1 MKLFRSKQDTYL
13 DQAISEMRAQEPDAK
28 TRSASAERVWQR
40 LQTGEG
46 TEAAASAAQPIRG
59 CADIRSLLPAFRQQT
74 LPAARALLVQDHLR
88 ECMSCRSYASGRA
101 VDGDSSVRW
110 QMAPV
115 SRGFHCSAARLSLAT
130 AALAF
135 LVATIWIGR
144 GWYFA
149 GPPGMRARVDSIE
162 GQAYRVGAA
171 GVRVLKLGDEIG
183 EGEFIRTAANSH
195 AKVRLLEGSQVEMN
209 QRAELAISASRRD
222 TTIHLDQGSI
232 IVQATKRKTGH
243 LYVSAPDCTVA
254 VTGTLFSVNSGT
266 KGSRVAV
273 IEGEVHV
280 NHAGA
285 ESILHSGDVVATT
298 QSVGVVP
305 VREEI
310 AWSSDLDHELALLA
324 EFSKLRTKLEEIQ
337 TPGPRYES
345 KILPL
350 LPADTV
356 LYIGIPNLGDALQQA
371 DQIFQQQLS
380 QSKVLQEWWNESSKA
395 GQHPTPQEL
404 IDQIHAVS
412 QYLGDEVV
420 ITARASSVSGGHGP
434 ILLAEVRQAGLKDY
448 LQNRLT
454 GTLTDEQGKQNLR
467 VVDPQSLS
475 SLTGEERGMIMLVK
489 PHALVVGGDAA
500 SVQQMSMQLDA
511 GAAGFAG
518 TDFGQ
523 RVANVYSRGTETLV
537 AANLG
542 QIVKSVHTASVHGR
556 QGESL
561 ALRNSGF
568 NDIKYLI
575 ATRGGSPS
583 QGDNRLSLEFNG
595 QRRGIASWL
604 AAPAPMGSLDYVSSN
619 AGAAVSFVA
628 KQPALMLDDIFNTLG
643 ASDPDF
649 KQSLADTNSKLG
661 LDLRNDLASALGG
674 ELTLALDGPVLPT
687 PSWKAIVEVNNSGA
701 LQVAID
707 KLVQDCN
714 HEAQTSNEPGLTLR
728 QEHVGGRTFYTIQA
742 QRAGLATQF
751 DYTFADGYMI
761 LAPSRALVLAALQ
774 THANGT
780 SLARSD
786 SFHTLLPSDNQ
797 ANFSAMI
804 YQNLSPILKPL
815 ASQLSSGQL
824 ALLQQLAAD
833 AKPSVFC
840 AYGESDR
847 IEVASSGKLFDLNPG
862 LPTLIHL
869 LGMSDRGTSR
879 QANP

>member
-1 MKLFRSKQDTYL
+1 MKLFRSKQNDHL
-13 DQAISEMRAQEPDAK
+13 EQMISELRGEQPDAK
-28 TRSASAERVWQR
+28 TLSASAERVWQR

-46 TEAAASAAQPIRG
+46 EEVATRALQPIRG
-59 CADIRSLLPAFRQQT
+59 CADIRSLLPAFHQQE
-74 LPAARALLVQDHLR
+74 LPPARALIVEDHLR
-88 ECMSCRSYASGRA
+88 ECVSCRSYAYGRG
-101 VDGDSSVRW
+101 VDGATSVSWR
-110 QMAPV
+110 MEPG
-115 SRGFHCSAARLSLAT
+115 SRGFQWSFVRLSFAAAT
-130 AALAF
+130 VAL
-135 LVATIWIGR
+135 LVALVWTGHN
-144 GWYFA
+144 WYFA
-149 GPPGMRARVDSIE
+149 GPPGNRARIDSIE
-162 GQAYRVGAA
+162 GQAYRIGPA
-171 GVRVLKLGDEIG
+171 GERALKRGDEVG

-195 AKVRLLEGSQVEMN
+195 AKVRLFDGSEVEMN
-209 QRAELAISASRRD
+209 QRAELAVSASRRD
-222 TTIHLDQGSI
+222 TTILLDQGSI
-232 IVQATKRKTGH
+232 IVQAVKRHTGH
-243 LYVSAPDCTVA
+243 LYVSARDCTVA
-254 VTGTLFSVNSGT
+254 VTGTVFSVNSGT

-280 NHAGA
+280 KHAGL
-285 ESILHSGDVVATT
+285 ESILHSGDEVATT
-298 QSVGVVP
+298 QSVGLVP
-305 VREEI
+305 IREEI
-310 AWSSDLDHELALLA
+310 GWSSDLDHELALLA

-350 LPADTV
+350 LSADTV

-371 DQIFQQQLS
+371 NQIFQQQLS
-380 QSKVLQEWWNESSKA
+380 QSKVLQDWWNKSGNSN
-395 GQHPTPQEL
+395 QHPTPQEL
-404 IDQIHAVS
+404 IDQIQAIS

-420 ITARASSVSGGHGP
+420 ITARGSSASHEHGP
-434 ILLAEVRQAGLKDY
+434 VLLAEVPQLGLKDY
-448 LQNRLT
+448 LQNHLAD
-454 GTLTDEQGKQNLR
+454 TLTRLQGTASLH

-475 SLTGEERGMIMLVK
+475 SLVGDERGMIMLVR
-489 PHALVVGGDAA
+489 PNMLVVGGDAA
-500 SVQQMSMQLDA
+500 SVRQMSAQLDA
-511 GAAGFAG
+511 GATLFAG

-523 RVANVYSRGTETLV
+523 RIANVYSRGAETLV
-537 AANLG
+537 AANIG
-542 QIVKSVHTASVHGR
+542 QILNSMHSQ
-556 QGESL
+556 QGDSK

-575 ATRGGSPS
+575 ATRGESSS
-583 QGDNRLSLEFNG
+583 QGDNRITLEFNG
-595 QRRGIASWL
+595 QRHGIASWL

-628 KQPALMLDDIFNTLG
+628 KQPALMLDDIFSTIG
-643 ASDPDF
+643 ASDLNF
-649 KQSLADTNSKLG
+649 NQSLAQTNSELG

-687 PSWKAIVEVNNSGA
+687 PSWKAVVEVNDSGA

-707 KLVQDCN
+707 KLVQSFN
-714 HEAQTSNEPGLTLR
+714 REAQKSNHPGVTLN
-728 QEHVGGRTFYTIQA
+728 QAQVGGRTFYTLQS
-742 QRAGLATQF
+742 QGVGLSTEY

-761 LAPSRALVLAALQ
+761 VAPSRALLLAALQ

-780 SLARSD
+780 SLARSA
-786 SFHTLLPSDNQ
+786 SFRALLPSDNQ

-815 ASQLSSGQL
+815 ASQLTSGQL

-847 IEVASSGKLFDLNPG
+847 IELASSGKLFDLNPG

-869 LGMSDRGTSR
+869 LGLSDHGTPR